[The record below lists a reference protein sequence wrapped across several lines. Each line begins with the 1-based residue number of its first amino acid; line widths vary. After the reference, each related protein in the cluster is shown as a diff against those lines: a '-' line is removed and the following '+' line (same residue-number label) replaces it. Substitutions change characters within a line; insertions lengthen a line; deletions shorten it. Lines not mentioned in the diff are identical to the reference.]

1 MLGKK
6 IDCLEWCFNRKYRII
21 PERYNFNLTGQ
32 IKDLQQRRTSEISY
46 ELVKSED
53 KQNQTS
59 KLLVLTK
66 KVF

>member
-32 IKDLQQRRTSEISY
+32 IKTYSKEEQ
-46 ELVKSED
+46 VKSLM
-53 KQNQTS
+53 T
-59 KLLVLTK
+59 
-66 KVF
+66 